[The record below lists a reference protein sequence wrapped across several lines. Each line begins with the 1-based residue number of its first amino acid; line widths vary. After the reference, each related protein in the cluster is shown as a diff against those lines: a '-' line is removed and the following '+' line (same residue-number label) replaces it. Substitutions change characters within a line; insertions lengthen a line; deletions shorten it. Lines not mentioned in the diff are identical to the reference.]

1 MKIGIDLGGS
11 HIAIGVIDSNGIIE
25 EKIEKRLLKKD
36 KINIEE
42 SVENYIIENVEK
54 LKKKYNIR
62 KIGISVPGTVNKDK
76 IVKSVNLNI
85 YNYEIVKK
93 LEKKLKIPITI
104 RNDAKCA
111 ALAENTYGCLKK
123 YKRSVFITIGTGIG
137 GAVIIDNKLLDT
149 GTLPRL

>member
-11 HIAIGVIDSNGIIE
+11 HIAIGVIDSNGRIE
-25 EKIEKRLLKKD
+25 EKIEKRILKKD

>member
-1 MKIGIDLGGS
+1 MKVGIDLGGS
-11 HIAIGVIDSNGIIE
+11 HIAIGVVDNRGRIQ

-36 KINIEE
+36 KVDIQET
-42 SVENYIIENVEK
+42 VEKYITENVKK
-54 LKKKYNIR
+54 LKEKYNIT
-62 KIGISVPGTVNKDK
+62 KIGISVPGTVDEGI
-76 IVKSVNLNI
+76 IVKSVNLDI
-85 YNYEIVKK
+85 YNYDIVHN
-93 LEKKLKIPITI
+93 LERKINIPIII